1 MATKAEL
8 EAELAILRRQI
19 AERDR
24 ATEEPA
30 REAEAPRDAVDAA
43 DDTELGSEDWDALF
57 KEIVKEFESLPQK
70 RPLLVAAGIFAFGW
84 LIGRSSR

>member
-8 EAELAILRRQI
+8 EIELAELRRQL
-19 AERDR
+19 AERDN
-24 ATEEPA
+24 ATDDSSESAEPVKKTVSETAEEW
-30 REAEAPRDAVDAA
+30 EAII
-43 DDTELGSEDWDALF
+43 TEVV
-57 KEIVKEFESLPQK
+57 KEIEDLPLK

>member
-8 EAELAILRRQI
+8 EVELAELRRQL

-24 ATEEPA
+24 AAEQHTSDPNTPDANAETD
-30 REAEAPRDAVDAA
+30 EATKA
-43 DDTELGSEDWDALF
+43 DGEDWDELF
-57 KEIVKEFESLPQK
+57 KDIAKEFENLPLK